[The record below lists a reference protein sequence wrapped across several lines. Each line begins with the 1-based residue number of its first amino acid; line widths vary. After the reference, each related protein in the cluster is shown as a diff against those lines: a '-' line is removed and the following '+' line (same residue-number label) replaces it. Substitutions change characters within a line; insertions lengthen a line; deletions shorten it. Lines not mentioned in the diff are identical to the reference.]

1 MDTSFGLNPQV
12 VELIQQTAKK
22 PDLGFG
28 FAVTTTI
35 VLYLL
40 HPPLRIQVVNPPS
53 LLLIYWQVAEVIEM
67 QLNDGVV

>member
-28 FAVTTTI
+28 FPVTTTI

-53 LLLIYWQVAEVIEM
+53 LFLIY
-67 QLNDGVV
+67 